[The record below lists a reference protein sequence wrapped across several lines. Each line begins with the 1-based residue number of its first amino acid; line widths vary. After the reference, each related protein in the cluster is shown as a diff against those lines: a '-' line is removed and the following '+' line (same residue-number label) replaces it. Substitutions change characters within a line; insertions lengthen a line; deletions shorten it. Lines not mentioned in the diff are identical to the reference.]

1 MSFNT
6 KLTDLLKSDP
16 RFKEQNGLEKH
27 LLEKLLDKNQWYVNL
42 SEIDDAQFKVREED
56 KRLNKAFYA

>member
-27 LLEKLLDKNQWYVNL
+27 LLAQLLDKNQWYVNL
-42 SEIDDAQFKVREED
+42 CEIDDAQFKVTE
-56 KRLNKAFYA
+56 